1 MASLCEEDE
10 ELAPAA
16 TASAVAAPPARIDAF
31 AALSNKECQW
41 GDLALGDLDAR
52 APAKRGYVQRADG
65 TWRDLDVCL
74 TLADLFAQPFATR
87 LGQEDEEDYI
97 YLNTEDL
104 TEPEFEA
111 MMRWLYFEGWD
122 VPCDVTNCGQ
132 TVEVIPGTQKP
143 RLWAWPSE
151 EEVVAAPCAFQL
163 AVEAAA
169 SRGPSR
175 FVLAARDAAAGAD
188 APLACASASG
198 GAGGPKP
205 PKPAKAR
212 IVIPRFCKHAE
223 ACPDK
228 DTTCNYVHGDTIQCV
243 DKACGFD
250 KPAEGKCCAG
260 EKRKTCIFMHASEG
274 QTWSPEQVVHRPSA

>member
-10 ELAPAA
+10 L
-16 TASAVAAPPARIDAF
+16 AVAMPDRIDAF
-31 AALSNKECQW
+31 EALCKKEGQW
-41 GDLALGDLDAR
+41 GDLALGDFGVR

-65 TWRDLDVCL
+65 TWRDLDVRL

-87 LGQEDEEDYI
+87 LGLEDDEDHN

-111 MMRWLYFEGWD
+111 MMRWLCFEGWD
-122 VPCDVTNCGQ
+122 VPSDVWCCGQ
-132 TVEVIPGTQKP
+132 TVEVYPDTQKP
-143 RLWAWPSE
+143 RRWAWPTE
-151 EEVVAAPCAFQL
+151 EEEMVATPSAFQL

-175 FVLAARDAAAGAD
+175 FMLAAAGGD
-188 APLACASASG
+188 APVAACASAAG

-228 DTTCNYVHGDTIQCV
+228 ATTCNYVHGDTIQCV
-243 DKACGFD
+243 DKPCGFD
-250 KPAEGKCCAG
+250 KPAEGKCCSG
-260 EKRKTCIFMHASEG
+260 DKRKTCIFMHASEG